1 MSRHVMTRF
10 WWCPS
15 CFLHIIM
22 HKADFW
28 CMLVSQWR
36 AKIMLFLQNLTI
48 NSFSFS
54 FFSPYDA
61 GVEIC
66 KREFIF
72 VRVDVLSLLIN
83 MPLLKAD
90 LTRSN
95 QAFVIRSNFIK
106 KLFIQSFYL
115 KVIKSFAWALT
126 SVRVLAFYANKCL
139 GISMR
144 YGLEIDFT
152 WLSYCLLSST
162 STLGISVLLHKK
174 ASLVVLGTTYCMY
187 AWWE

>member
-15 CFLHIIM
+15 CLLHIIM

-54 FFSPYDA
+54 FFSPCDA

-66 KREFIF
+66 KREFTF
-72 VRVDVLSLLIN
+72 VRVNELLLLIN

-90 LTRSN
+90 LSRSN
-95 QAFVIRSNFIK
+95 QPFVIRLNFHQ
-106 KLFIQSFYL
+106 KLLIQSFHL
-115 KVIKSFAWALT
+115 KVIKSFARGLT
-126 SVRVLAFYANKCL
+126 SVRVLASYAEECL
-139 GISMR
+139 GISIS
-144 YGLEIDFT
+144 YGFEIDFT
-152 WLSYCLLSST
+152 
-162 STLGISVLLHKK
+162 H
-174 ASLVVLGTTYCMY
+174 
-187 AWWE
+187 